1 MAYFV
6 KVYSFFQFM
15 FTFKSNRFSMT
26 RIIICLLLSFSFLS
40 TTVAQDKE
48 QKSTPDSGLVVLSTN
63 SGEEFVGTIISEDA
77 REVSIRLQ
85 TGKLLIIPTYTVKS
99 IRKLSSSTLIKG
111 KPVFANPHPSRYFY
125 TPSAIPMDK
134 GEVYIQTLY
143 AVAYQVQFGVTENFS
158 LGATTTIV
166 GTPLALTAKYSIKI
180 DDKNTIAFGG
190 LAGLVGWG
198 TQTNLGI
205 GFGAYTHG
213 TKESNITIAGGY
225 AWINEKNNG
234 GGGSP
239 VISLS
244 GNQRL
249 SKNLSLMGE
258 LWYLPEVGVFFG
270 GPCFRLYNNKK
281 SSFDLGIWSVNAP
294 NSGGI
299 PFIPVVGYTY
309 KFEK

>member
-1 MAYFV
+1 
-6 KVYSFFQFM
+6 
-15 FTFKSNRFSMT
+15 MT

-40 TTVAQDKE
+40 ITVAQDKE
-48 QKSTPDSGLVVLSTN
+48 QKSRPDSGLVVLTVN
-63 SGEEFVGTIISEDA
+63 SGEEFVGTIVVEDA

-85 TGKLLIIPTYTVKS
+85 NGKMLIIPAYTVKS

-158 LGATTTIV
+158 IGATTTIV

-180 DDKNTIAFGG
+180 DEKNTLAFGG

-205 GFGAYTHG
+205 GFGAFTHG
-213 TKESNITIAGGY
+213 TKESNLTIAGGY
-225 AWINEKNNG
+225 AWINQKNNG
-234 GGGSP
+234 GGNSP
-239 VISLS
+239 VMSLS

-281 SSFDLGIWSVNAP
+281 SSFDLGIWSIAA
-294 NSGGI
+294 SGTGGTPI
-299 PFIPVVGYTY
+299 IPVVGYTY